1 MFICLKN
8 KTRFIILI
16 LATVT
21 STYTIAQSTS
31 TNTQEQGFSYSNNAD
46 EHCYVLGNNAHKIMS
61 RRQDGES
68 ATNLVNQIQKLDV
81 KYNKN
86 ELFELVDKAY
96 QIPMSQHIMQQMVVV
111 SNFMSDIEQK
121 CMQDEYAAR

>member
-1 MFICLKN
+1 
-8 KTRFIILI
+8 
-16 LATVT
+16 
-21 STYTIAQSTS
+21 
-31 TNTQEQGFSYSNNAD
+31 
-46 EHCYVLGNNAHKIMS
+46 MS